1 MYSQK
6 VHIGLNVG
14 DVERSVNFY
23 RAMFGM
29 DPVKWKPGYAKFD
42 IVEPPLN
49 LTLNYSG
56 EVMYKGALNHLG
68 IEVQDTSQVLAAKK
82 RFAEAGLATVDEMN
96 VDCCFALQDKVWTTD
111 PDGNRWEIF
120 TVKIGDTRPE
130 LNATDKA
137 NSAKPS
143 GCCQATT
150 C

>member
-1 MYSQK
+1 
-6 VHIGLNVG
+6 
-14 DVERSVNFY
+14 
-23 RAMFGM
+23 
-29 DPVKWKPGYAKFD
+29 
-42 IVEPPLN
+42 
-49 LTLNYSG
+49 
-56 EVMYKGALNHLG
+56 
-68 IEVQDTSQVLAAKK
+68 
-82 RFAEAGLATVDEMN
+82 MN

>member
-42 IVEPPLN
+42 ITEPPLN

-56 EVMYKGALNHLG
+56 EVMHKGALNHLG

-82 RFAEAGLATVDEMN
+82 RFADAGLLTIGEMN
-96 VDCCFALQDKVWTTD
+96 VDCCFALQDKVWVTD